1 MIFVTMGTQKF
12 QMNRLVKA
20 ADELAEQISEEVFV
34 QKGWSD
40 YAPKHC
46 KFTDFMDATDY
57 NQKISECSVLVTH
70 AGVGT
75 IVTGIKAGKPI
86 IVVPRMNRY
95 LEHVDDHQRQI
106 AEAFSAKGCVL
117 CCEEVEKLSEYI
129 DKARTYDFKP
139 YELKGGNIEKT
150 IMDFINIFD

>member
-1 MIFVTMGTQKF
+1 MIFVTLGTQKF

-40 YAPKHC
+40 YVPKHC
-46 KFTDFMDATDY
+46 KYTDFMDVTDY
-57 NQKISECSVLVTH
+57 NRQISECSVLVTH

-75 IVTGIKAGKPI
+75 IVSGIKAGKPVV
-86 IVVPRMNRY
+86 VVPRMNKY

-106 AEAFSAKGCVL
+106 ADAFSSKGCVL
-117 CCEEVEKLSEYI
+117 CCKEVEDLKGYI
-129 DKARTYDFKP
+129 EKARTYEFKP
-139 YELKGGNIEKT
+139 YEPIEGNIEKT
-150 IMDFINIFD
+150 IMNFIDIFD

>member
-40 YAPKHC
+40 YVPKHC
-46 KFTDFMDATDY
+46 RYTDFMDVTDY
-57 NQKISECSVLVTH
+57 NRQISECSVLVTH

-75 IVTGIKAGKPI
+75 IVYGINAGKPI
-86 IVVPRMNRY
+86 VVVPRLNKY
-95 LEHVDDHQRQI
+95 LEHVDDHQLQI
-106 AEAFSAKGCVL
+106 AEAFSSKGCVL
-117 CCEEVEKLSEYI
+117 CCEEVDRLKEFI
-129 DKARTYDFKP
+129 DKARNYDFKP
-139 YELKGGNIEKT
+139 YELSGGNIEKT
-150 IMDFINIFD
+150 IMNFINIFE

>member
-40 YAPKHC
+40 YVPKHC

-57 NQKISECSVLVTH
+57 NKKIGECSVLVTH

-75 IVTGIKAGKPI
+75 IVSGIKAGKPI
-86 IVVPRMNRY
+86 VVVPRMNKY
-95 LEHVDDHQRQI
+95 LEHVDDHQHQI
-106 AEAFSAKGCVL
+106 AEAFSTKGCVL
-117 CCEEVEKLSEYI
+117 CCEEVEKLQEYI
-129 DKARTYDFKP
+129 DKARTYEFKP
-139 YELKGGNIEKT
+139 YELRGGNIEKT